1 MVFYRYEDLFGIEWK
16 GDAQAIQK
24 GVSHY
29 RMRIIRSG
37 PMVEL
42 ELYPV
47 WDTRNRQRAPKRKE
61 SRTEQ
66 INLNHKRT
74 RLKITRLINQNF
86 TAEDLA
92 VHLTYKDIPP
102 SPEQARKDV
111 TNYIRRL
118 KAWRQKHGL
127 DELRYL
133 YVIEYGALD
142 QMGNPKRIHIH
153 MLVSGMDRD
162 EAERIW
168 KRGRANSHRLQ
179 PDDYNLEGIA
189 RYICKL
195 PAGGRQW
202 AASRNLKPPEVRY
215 PRHRVSRRR
224 AAEIARDA
232 EAAQEAIQK
241 QFPGLRVL
249 RVEAKISDYC
259 AGAYIYACMRKEE
272 THEPDGRAA
281 HGRGGGAGGGIPGR
295 TAQRTRKRGG
305 DPAGQ
310 KDQGAGA
317 GDGTEV

>member
-1 MVFYRYEDLFGIEWK
+1 MDFSQLGTWADRLPLERFESLF
-16 GDAQAIQK
+16 Q
-24 GVSHY
+24 
-29 RMRIIRSG
+29 R
-37 PMVEL
+37 VEL
-42 ELYPV
+42 AYDQAEIYPPREQLFSAFALTPPEAV
-47 WDTRNRQRAPKRKE
+47 RAVILGQDPYHE
-61 SRTEQ
+61 PGQ
-66 INLNHKRT
+66 AHG
-74 RLKITRLINQNF
+74 
-86 TAEDLA
+86 LA
-92 VHLTYKDIPP
+92 FSVQPGVKAPP
-102 SPEQARKDV
+102 SLVNIYKERESDLGILPSPDGNL
-111 TNYIRRL
+111 T
-118 KAWRQKHGL
+118 AWAKQGVL
-127 DELRYL
+127 LLNTVLTVE
-133 YVIEYGALD
+133 
-142 QMGNPKRIHIH
+142 
-153 MLVSGMDRD
+153 
-162 EAERIW
+162 
-168 KRGRANSHRLQ
+168 RGRANSHRLQ

-232 EAAQEAIQK
+232 EAAQEAVKK

-281 HGRGGGAGGGIPGR
+281 HGRGGGAGGGLPGR

-310 KDQGAGA
+310 KDQGA
-317 GDGTEV
+317 